1 MKIMTRKTL
10 TLTNAEQTNFQNT
23 IDILNKILIELKDD
37 DLTGYGYEDNP
48 ISAEEISETLDLIQ
62 CLIESSSNEE

>member
-10 TLTNAEQTNFQNT
+10 TLTNTEQTIFQNT
-23 IDILNKILIELKDD
+23 IDILNKILIELKDN